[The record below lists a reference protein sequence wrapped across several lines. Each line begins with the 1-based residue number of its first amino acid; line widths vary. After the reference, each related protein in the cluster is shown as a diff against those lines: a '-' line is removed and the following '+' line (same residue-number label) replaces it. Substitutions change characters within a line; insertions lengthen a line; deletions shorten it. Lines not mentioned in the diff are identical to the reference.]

1 MVKVVDKSLMD
12 RELWITASPSTLL
25 QLAFMLAPLALLL
38 MITFQVSQF
47 FQLTWVWSLATWTD
61 VFTTGYYWSILLVT
75 LKMAG
80 LCVLLCFLISFP
92 IAYGLATRFKAFE
105 NHIKVLMIFAF
116 MTDIVLKTYGWVI
129 VFDDSGVINWILRG
143 TGIVGPDWTNGLVFS
158 EFATMVGMI
167 YNLIAFM
174 IFTIYLSVLN
184 IDRDL
189 IQASYDCGASKFR
202 TFWEVTLPLCRPG
215 IWAGCVLVFVLSMGI
230 YLEEKLM
237 GGGNEPMMGH
247 LIHQTFGTRVNWPLG
262 SALTVVLMVAA
273 LVVLL
278 IFIRLYRFDKYTATR

>member
-1 MVKVVDKSLMD
+1 MVKVVDKRLTD
-12 RELWITASPSTLL
+12 QELLITASPSSLI
-25 QLAFMLAPLALLL
+25 QLAFLLAPLGL
-38 MITFQVSQF
+38 MLVITFQVSEF
-47 FQLTWVWSLATWTD
+47 FQVTWVWSLDTWTD

-75 LKMAG
+75 LKMAAI
-80 LCVLLCFLISFP
+80 CVALCFLIGFP

-116 MTDIVLKTYGWVI
+116 MTDIVLKTYGWVV
-129 VFDDSGVINWILRG
+129 VFDDNGVINWMLH
-143 TGIVGPDWTNGLVFS
+143 GIGVVGPEWTNGLVFS

-167 YNLIAFM
+167 YNLIPFM

-189 IQASYDCGASKFR
+189 IQASYDCGAGKFR
-202 TFWEVTLPLCRPG
+202 TFWEVVLPLCRPG
-215 IWAGCVLVFVLSMGI
+215 IWAGCVLVFVLSLGV

-262 SALTVVLMVAA
+262 SALTVVLMVVAI
-273 LVVLL
+273 VIL
-278 IFIRLYRFDKYTATR
+278 IAFIRIYRFDKYSVSR